1 VAIEPGAAV
10 DLRAVESFL
19 YREARLMDENAYAEW
34 FALWDQDALY
44 WVPAGADDIDPTRQ
58 VSTVYDNRQRLE
70 ARIHRLQSGNAHA
83 QSPPSRL
90 RRVVSNIE
98 IEEGA
103 NGEITTHSN
112 FVLGEV
118 RRGRQDVFIGRS
130 THKLRRDGGDF
141 KMFYKKVLLVNNDEY
156 IDNLTFLV

>member
-1 VAIEPGAAV
+1 MAVEPRV
-10 DLRAVESFL
+10 DFRAVESFL

-34 FALWDQDALY
+34 LALWDHDALY
-44 WVPAGADDIDPTRQ
+44 WIPAGAEDIDPARQ
-58 VSTVYDNRQRLE
+58 VSTAYDNRQRLE
-70 ARIHRLQSGNAHA
+70 ARVRRLQSGNAHA

-98 IEEGA
+98 IEETAG
-103 NGEITTHSN
+103 GEIITNSN

-118 RRGRQDVFIGRS
+118 RRGKQDVFIGRS
-130 THKLRRDGGDF
+130 LHKLRRADGDF
-141 KMFYKKVLLVNNDEY
+141 KIFFKKVTLVNNDEY